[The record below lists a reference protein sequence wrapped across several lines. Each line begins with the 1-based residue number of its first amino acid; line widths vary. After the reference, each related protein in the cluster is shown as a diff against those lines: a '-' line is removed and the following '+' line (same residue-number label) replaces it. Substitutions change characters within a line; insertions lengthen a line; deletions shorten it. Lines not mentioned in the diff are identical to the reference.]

1 MTIFTQMR
9 AVMLSLAGLVVLTN
23 ATAAQP
29 PQVRGVVQLKGS
41 TVDGLRVAEL
51 SGLAWDARSKVLYGL
66 SDRGHLI
73 RFRLERTADGHLQAV
88 VPMSASALQDTRPGS
103 GTKHTVDAE
112 GLALWHPP
120 GQEDGA
126 PQLLVSTEGLPQ
138 VLQVDLEGRV
148 QGAMELPAALG
159 DARRYRARNSML
171 EAVTHSTRH
180 GLLVAAEAALGD
192 QDLSLHTVHGRS
204 RSWSFAAHD
213 PGQSRLKA
221 MDVIDGERLVVLER
235 SRVGKGKTKGLVNV
249 LRLID
254 LERCAPQQVCEA
266 QDLLVLEPTDGS
278 ENFEGMVWLGGQ
290 QFLLVS
296 DSPGSAKA
304 PNVFMLV
311 DLSVPVRE

>member
-1 MTIFTQMR
+1 MTLLRQTCT
-9 AVMLSLAGLVVLTN
+9 ALLGLAGLMMLAN
-23 ATAAQP
+23 APAAQP
-29 PQVRGVVQLKGS
+29 SQVRGVVQLTGS

-51 SGLAWDARSKVLYGL
+51 SGLAWDARSQVLHGL

-73 RFRLERTADGHLQAV
+73 RFRLEMTADGHLRSV
-88 VPMSASALQDTRPGS
+88 VPTSASMLQDTRPGA

-112 GLALWHPP
+112 GLSLWQPP
-120 GQEDGA
+120 GQEGGV

-148 QGAMELPAALG
+148 QGTMPLPAALG
-159 DARRYRARNSML
+159 DARRYRARNRML
-171 EAVTHSTRH
+171 EAVTQSPHH
-180 GLLVAAEAALGD
+180 GLLVAAEAALRD
-192 QDLSLHTVHGRS
+192 HDPALHTVHGRS

-235 SRVGKGKTKGLVNV
+235 SRVGKGKARELVNV

-254 LERCAPQQVCEA
+254 LDRCAPQQVCEA
-266 QDLLVLEPTDGS
+266 QDLLVLEPTGGS
-278 ENFEGMVWLGGQ
+278 ENFEGMTWLGGQ

-296 DSPGSAKA
+296 DSHGSLKA
-304 PNVFMLV
+304 PTVFMLI
-311 DLSVPVRE
+311 DLSAPGRE

>member
-1 MTIFTQMR
+1 MTLLRQTCAALLGLM
-9 AVMLSLAGLVVLTN
+9 MLAN
-23 ATAAQP
+23 APAAQP
-29 PQVRGVVQLKGS
+29 NQVRGVVQLTGS

-51 SGLAWDARSKVLYGL
+51 SGLAWDARSQVLHGL

-73 RFRLERTADGHLQAV
+73 RFRLERTADGHLRSV
-88 VPMSASALQDTRPGS
+88 VPTSASMLQDTRPGA

-112 GLALWHPP
+112 GLSLWQPP
-120 GQEDGA
+120 GQEGGV

-148 QGAMELPAALG
+148 QGAMPLPAALG
-159 DARRYRARNSML
+159 DARRYRARNRML
-171 EAVTHSTRH
+171 EAVTQSPHH
-180 GLLVAAEAALGD
+180 GLLVAAETALRD
-192 QDLSLHTVHGRS
+192 HDPALHTVHGRS

-235 SRVGKGKTKGLVNV
+235 SRVGKGKARELVNV

-254 LERCAPQQVCEA
+254 LDRCAPQQVCEA
-266 QDLLVLEPTDGS
+266 QDLLVLEPTGGS
-278 ENFEGMVWLGGQ
+278 ENFEGMTWLGGQ

-296 DSPGSAKA
+296 DSPGSLKA
-304 PNVFMLV
+304 PTVFMLI
-311 DLSVPVRE
+311 DLSASGRE

>member
-1 MTIFTQMR
+1 MTLLRQTCT
-9 AVMLSLAGLVVLTN
+9 ALLGLAGLMMLTN
-23 ATAAQP
+23 APAAQP
-29 PQVRGVVQLKGS
+29 NQVRGVVQLTGS

-51 SGLAWDARSKVLYGL
+51 SGLAWDARLQVLHGL

-73 RFRLERTADGHLQAV
+73 RFRLERTADGRLGSV
-88 VPMSASALQDTRPGS
+88 VPTSANTLQDTRPGA

-112 GLALWHPP
+112 GLALWQPP
-120 GQEDGA
+120 GQEGGA

-148 QGAMELPAALG
+148 QGAMPLPAELG
-159 DARRYRARNSML
+159 DARRYSARNSML
-171 EAVTHSTRH
+171 EAVTHSKRH

-192 QDLSLHTVHGRS
+192 QDPALHTVHGRS

-235 SRVGKGKTKGLVNV
+235 SRMGKGKAKGLVNV
-249 LRLID
+249 LRLIEMD
-254 LERCAPQQVCEA
+254 RCVPQRVCEA

-278 ENFEGMVWLGGQ
+278 DNFEGMAWLGGQ

-296 DSPGSAKA
+296 DSPGGPKA
-304 PNVFMLV
+304 PTVFMLI
-311 DLSVPVRE
+311 DLSVSSRE

>member
-1 MTIFTQMR
+1 MTIFRQTR
-9 AVMLSLAGLVVLTN
+9 AALLCLAGLVMLTN
-23 ATAAQP
+23 APAAQP
-29 PQVRGVVQLKGS
+29 PQVRGVVQLTGS
-41 TVDGLRVAEL
+41 TVDGLRVAEI
-51 SGLAWDARSKVLYGL
+51 SGLAWDARSQVLYGL

-73 RFRLERTADGHLQAV
+73 RFRLERSADGHLQTV
-88 VPMSASALQDTRPGS
+88 VPMSASALQDTRPGA
-103 GTKHTVDAE
+103 GTKQTVDSE
-112 GLALWHPP
+112 GLALWQPP
-120 GQEDGA
+120 GQLRGA
-126 PQLLVSTEGLPQ
+126 PQLLVSTEGFPQ

-148 QGAMELPAALG
+148 QGAMQLPAALG

-192 QDLSLHTVHGRS
+192 QDPALHTVHGHS
-204 RSWSFAAHD
+204 RSWSFTAHD

-235 SRVGKGKTKGLVNV
+235 SRMGKGKAKGLVNV
-249 LRLID
+249 LRLIELD
-254 LERCAPQQVCEA
+254 RCVPQQVCEA

-278 ENFEGMVWLGGQ
+278 DNFEGMAWLGGQ

-296 DSPGSAKA
+296 DSPGGPKA

-311 DLSVPVRE
+311 DLSVLARE